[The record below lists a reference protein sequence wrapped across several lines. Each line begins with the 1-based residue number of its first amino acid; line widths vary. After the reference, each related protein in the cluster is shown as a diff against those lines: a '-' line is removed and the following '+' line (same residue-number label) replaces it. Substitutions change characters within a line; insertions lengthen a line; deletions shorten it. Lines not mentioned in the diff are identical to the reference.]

1 MSVEPG
7 EKPVADSPI
16 EPVGATAPERGAGS
30 VPNEEKKKKKN
41 RKNKKRKTERG
52 VETMFRSAYRTHL
65 DMSNLADTKANI
77 IISINGLIIS
87 VLLATVGS
95 SLAAN
100 GWLLLPVGTLLLS
113 CSSALVFAVL
123 AARPRVSS
131 EVVDLTAV
139 REGNR
144 NILFFGTFRNM
155 SEEDFLA
162 GIQDL
167 VHNRRDVY
175 TAMAKDLYS
184 LGGVL
189 EKKYRLIRTAY
200 TIFMFGLVLSVA
212 ALVVVLAIEMAAP
225 SPPFGV

>member
-1 MSVEPG
+1 MSAEHD
-7 EKPVADSPI
+7 KKHMADSPVDPARRI
-16 EPVGATAPERGAGS
+16 APEDAAES
-30 VPNEEKKKKKN
+30 VPKEKTKKK
-41 RKNKKRKTERG
+41 RKAKTERG

-95 SLAAN
+95 SLDAN
-100 GWLLLPVGTLLLS
+100 RWLLLPVGILLLS

-131 EVVDLTAV
+131 EVVDLATV

-155 SEEDFLA
+155 PEEDFLA

-212 ALVVVLAIEMAAP
+212 TLVVVLTIEAATP
-225 SPPFGV
+225 TPPFGS